1 MNVEHADL
9 TCETCD
15 AVTEHEL
22 HYSGRLLE
30 STRCTVCGTRMEV
43 SPRSMVPAYL
53 RDLEQRVVSK
63 PRRMMRRAARDPVG
77 YARSLPR
84 AVGRQPGKFW
94 REFWSALGR

>member
-1 MNVEHADL
+1 MNVEYADL
-9 TCETCD
+9 TCESCD

-22 HYSGRLLE
+22 HYAGRLLE
-30 STRCTVCGTRMEV
+30 STRCTVCGTRVEM
-43 SPRSMVPAYL
+43 SPRALVPAYL

-63 PRRMMRRAARDPVG
+63 PRRMMRRAARDPFG

-84 AVGRQPGKFW
+84 TVLRQPAKFW